1 METRNNIPVRKFL
14 KSTTLI
20 LIWLF
25 PLFSLSQPFF
35 SVESGT
41 RLGINTGYLFNDN
54 LVFKGG
60 ALITYTRTT
69 QVSNISYASTGYE
82 INISGEDDQNFYI
95 TPLIGIS
102 HYHVTDFS
110 KWVTGGD
117 PVERNK
123 TVLLTSLEIG
133 KKFSN
138 YQDVFDWK
146 VYGSYYLFITKA
158 KELFY
163 GAGLRLFIK

>member
-1 METRNNIPVRKFL
+1 MEMLSTNPIPKIL
-14 KSTTLI
+14 KSIIFI
-20 LIWLF
+20 LIWLL
-25 PLFSLSQPFF
+25 PLFSLPQPFF
-35 SVESGT
+35 SMESGN
-41 RLGINTGYLFNDN
+41 RLGINAGYLFNNN

-60 ALITYTRTT
+60 ALITYTRAT

-95 TPLIGIS
+95 TPLVGIS

-117 PVERNK
+117 PIEKNK
-123 TVLLTSLEIG
+123 TVLLASLEMG

-138 YQDVFDWK
+138 YQEVFDWK